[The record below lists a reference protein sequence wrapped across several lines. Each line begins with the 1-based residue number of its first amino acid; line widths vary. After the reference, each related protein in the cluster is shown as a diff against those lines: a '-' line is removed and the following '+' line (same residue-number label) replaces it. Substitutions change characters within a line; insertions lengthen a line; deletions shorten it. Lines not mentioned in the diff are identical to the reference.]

1 MTTTIKPI
9 KQPISLNGHHT
20 NGAKE
25 EPVDAF
31 PYGWRTVAEI
41 QADGSTRYVDIPL
54 TQADFLDPQVGD
66 HLVQSHQHA
75 QFVVTLINRF
85 SAHYEHDPT
94 TGVFSD
100 LKMLWGIPGEKEP
113 APDLAIVP
121 NIKDNEKKLSSFAV
135 KKEGARPCL
144 VIEVVS
150 AHYPGDDTTKV
161 DIYERVGIEEYM
173 IIDAHWEEDDGEIE
187 LTGYRLVNGRYRRIR
202 PDPQGRLF
210 SKTTNVWFALDETKR
225 DLLLTNAITGKRLLK
240 YKERGEALLA
250 ERQRAEVA
258 DQRAE
263 VADQRAEMADQR
275 AEMADQRAEAERQRA
290 EMANQRAAAAEA
302 EIARLRKLYGL

>member
-1 MTTTIKPI
+1 MTTSIKPI
-9 KQPISLNGHHT
+9 KQSISLNGHQT

-31 PYGWRTVAEI
+31 PYGWRAVAEI
-41 QADGSTRYVDIPL
+41 QPDGSTRYVDIPL

-66 HLVQSHQHA
+66 HLVQSHQHL

-85 SAHYEHDPT
+85 SAHYRHDPN

-100 LKMLWGIPGEKEP
+100 LKMLWGISGEKEP

-121 NIKDNEKKLSSFAV
+121 NIKDKEKKLSSFAV

-161 DIYERVGIEEYM
+161 GIYERVGIEEYI
-173 IIDAHWEEDDGEIE
+173 IIDAQWEEDDGEIQ

-202 PDPQGRLF
+202 PDPQGRLL
-210 SKTTNVWFALDETKR
+210 SKTTNVWFELDEMKR
-225 DLLLTNAITGKRLLK
+225 DLLLTDAITGKRLLK
-240 YKERGEALLA
+240 YEERGDALEETTMALLA
-250 ERQRAEVA
+250 ERQRVEAE
-258 DQRAE
+258 R
-263 VADQRAEMADQR
+263 QRAEMADQR
-275 AEMADQRAEAERQRA
+275 A
-290 EMANQRAAAAEA
+290 AAAEA
-302 EIARLRKLYGL
+302 EVARLRALLASQT